1 MKKVSL
7 FFAAALMMS
16 AIACNKTPE
25 NQTNPSA
32 DPSKDAPA
40 SEDPS
45 KDVPAEKSKA
55 CKIVSLSVAA
65 GDVVIN
71 GEIFEEEKFVELTY
85 EPEQAFALSN
95 AVATVEIS
103 EKATIAPDPAT
114 ITDWTQEVKLTVTAE
129 DGTTKAEYSVEPAP
143 RQYTVAIARTTEALA
158 ATMGAATHAK
168 FGGNLHAFCAVDKWA
183 DAEGHVFNLNLEKV
197 GDLNM
202 TGLDGGVIVSM
213 DNDEKGVLV
222 AAVGYAN
229 ADYTGTPSGS
239 SELASTRIFAWKDG
253 YDQAPVMLYDNPNN
267 VAQYL
272 NISGNLAGDM
282 YAFAYPDGR
291 QGQHH
296 LWTFHEGSRPSGAE
310 WRFFDT
316 RMLDNRWGDSC
327 DGDQSKEYFY
337 AAGLNNG
344 LSSGQNVSALEIT
357 PGEDGKPSG
366 GIYVSL
372 SASPEWDGTLDSSA
386 KEWWRLGGDMVFV
399 REGIDGEDIAMPAA
413 LFANGLITNELKHG
427 GPHQYGN
434 TDFAGGLKAFNYS
447 GNHYAAIAHV
457 GVQNAYLTIQNI
469 DYYLDGVG
477 SQYLL
482 SSVQAVTDAPTNNKP
497 SVAFVFD
504 PATGNGYVLAG
515 YIAGNEEATPA
526 GYVLYTL
533 TREAI
538 Q

>member
-1 MKKVSL
+1 MKKIALL
-7 FFAAALMMS
+7 FASALVIG
-16 AIACNKTPE
+16 AVACNKNPEPTPS
-25 NQTNPSA
+25 PSN
-32 DPSKDAPA
+32 DPSKDAPS
-40 SEDPS
+40 SEDP
-45 KDVPAEKSKA
+45 VEKSKA

-65 GDVVIN
+65 GDVTIN

-114 ITDWTQEVKLTVTAE
+114 ITDWTKEVKLTVTAE
-129 DGTTKAEYSVEPAP
+129 DGTTKAEYSVKPAP
-143 RQYTVAIARTTEALA
+143 RQYTVAIARTKEELA
-158 ATMGAATHAK
+158 VNMGAATHAK

-183 DAEGHVFNLNLEKV
+183 DAEGNVFDLNLAKV
-197 GDLNM
+197 GTLDM

-222 AAVGYAN
+222 ATVGYAT
-229 ADYTGTPSGS
+229 AEYTGTPTS
-239 SELASTRIFAWKDG
+239 SAELVSTRIFAWKDG
-253 YDQAPVMLYDNPNN
+253 WDKAPVMLYDNPGN

-282 YAFAYPDGR
+282 YAFAYTDGR
-291 QGQHH
+291 NGQHH
-296 LWTFHEGSRPSGAE
+296 VWTFHEGSRPSGDE

-316 RMLDNRWGDSC
+316 RMLDNRMGDSC

-337 AAGLNNG
+337 ASGLNNG

-372 SASPEWDGTLDSSA
+372 SASPEWDGTLDSSS

-399 REGIDGEDIAMPAA
+399 REGIDGKDIAMPAA
-413 LFANGLITNELKHG
+413 LFTNGLITNELKHG

-469 DYYLDGVG
+469 DYYLTGEG

-497 SVAFVFD
+497 SVSFVFD

-515 YIAGNEEATPA
+515 YIAGNNEATPA